1 MLLKFFEA
9 YIYIFRRMKF
19 LLIACLAVPAIL
31 AQQTSAPGGN
41 LCTYPPQGDESNQKA
56 VPIQDF
62 RTSGLD
68 FVRSVYVQKLEQL

>member
-1 MLLKFFEA
+1 
-9 YIYIFRRMKF
+9 MKF